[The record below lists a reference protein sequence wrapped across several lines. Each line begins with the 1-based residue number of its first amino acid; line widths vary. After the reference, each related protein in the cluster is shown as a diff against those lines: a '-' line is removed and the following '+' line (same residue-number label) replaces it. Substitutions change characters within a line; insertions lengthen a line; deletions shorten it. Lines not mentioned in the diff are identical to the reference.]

1 MAKNPY
7 IGQMDR
13 KVQIF
18 EETKVQDATGE
29 EKKTAVLVSEPFAFM
44 EEHKGDED
52 VEGKVRQLIDRK
64 YTIRYNNT
72 IATSGNKFVLKDGTL
87 IYRIY
92 HVLEIGR
99 KQHLQLLVT
108 VYE

>member
-1 MAKNPY
+1 MNKNPF

-18 EETKVQDATGE
+18 QETKVQDATGE
-29 EKKTAVLVSEPFAFM
+29 EKKTAALVSEPFAFM

-64 YTIRYNNT
+64 YTIRYNSS
-72 IATSGNKFVLKDGTL
+72 IATSGNKFILQDGAL
-87 IYRIY
+87 VYRIY
-92 HVLEIGR
+92 HVLELGR
-99 KQHLQLLVT
+99 KKHLQLLVT